1 MITLPIYW
9 TMPSGKTIL
18 VGVNWYRN
26 AHYYQQNKWKQEFT
40 ELVGNQLEG
49 IVPIKGQF
57 RLDVSLYYKN
67 STCDPSNI
75 VALIEKAILDA
86 LQEFNI
92 IENDNVKFHLG
103 SCYTVKGQDKVNP
116 RAEITITQGDI
127 C

>member
-1 MITLPIYW
+1 
-9 TMPSGKTIL
+9 MPSGKTTL
-18 VGVNWYRN
+18 VGMSFYRN
-26 AHYYQQNKWKQEFT
+26 AIFHLQNKLKQEFT

-49 IVPIKGQF
+49 VAPVKGQF
-57 RLDVSLYYKN
+57 RLSIDLYYKN
-67 STCDPSNI
+67 SVCDASNI
-75 VALIEKAILDA
+75 AAVIEKVTLDT